1 MADTSGRIIN
11 VNGRNR
17 RPWALQS
24 RERIL
29 KAAID
34 EIAEVGFEKARLV
47 DIAKRADLTVGS
59 IYTWFENKED
69 LFRAALEDALEA
81 QLLSNAAALAGVPE
95 LNQDKWL
102 YEIANLVPRN
112 HEDDTVTVAQ
122 RLMIE
127 SYYASWRDVDAREK
141 LLPRLRTHVQMY
153 VDIIER
159 AQADGAVRTDIDTLA
174 LAMVMAAVPLGMSM
188 LNLAGFDRIKDSVW
202 MPIILGVH
210 ESLKPSAEKQN
221 KN

>member
-1 MADTSGRIIN
+1 MAEQSGRIVN

-59 IYTWFENKED
+59 VYTWFENKEE

-81 QLLSNAAALAGVPE
+81 QLLSNAAALAGVPD
-95 LNQDKWL
+95 LNRDKWL

-112 HEDDTVTVAQ
+112 HDDNTVTAAQ

-127 SYYASWRDVDAREK
+127 SYYASWRDPDAREK
-141 LLPRLRTHVQMY
+141 LLPRLRSHVQTY

-159 AQADGAVRTDIDTLA
+159 AQASGAIRSDIDTEVIA
-174 LAMVMAAVPLGMSM
+174 LSLVAVPLGMSM
-188 LNLAGFDRIKDSVW
+188 LNLAGFDRVQDKLW
-202 MPIILGVH
+202 MPLIIGLH
-210 ESLKPSAEKQN
+210 ESLKPGSAH
-221 KN
+221 

>member
-1 MADTSGRIIN
+1 MSERPGRIVN

-17 RPWALQS
+17 RPWALAS

-59 IYTWFENKED
+59 VYTWFQNKEE
-69 LFRAALEDALEA
+69 LFRAALEDSIES

-95 LNQDKWL
+95 LSRDKWM
-102 YEIANLVPRN
+102 YEIATLVPRN
-112 HEDDTVTVAQ
+112 HEDASVTSAQ

-127 SYYASWRDVDAREK
+127 SYYATWRDAEAREK
-141 LLPRLRTHVQMY
+141 LFPHLQSHVQMY
-153 VDIIER
+153 IDIIER
-159 AQADGAVRTDIDTLA
+159 AQASGAVRDDIDTLA
-174 LAMVMAAVPLGMSM
+174 LAMVMVAVPLGMSL
-188 LNLAGFDRIKDSVW
+188 LNLAGFDRVRDSLW
-202 MPIILGVH
+202 LPIIFGVH
-210 ESLKPSAEKQN
+210 ESLKPKPAK
-221 KN
+221 

>member
-1 MADTSGRIIN
+1 MAEQSGRIVN

-112 HEDDTVTVAQ
+112 HEDTTVTAAQ

-127 SYYASWRDVDAREK
+127 SYYASWRDSDAQEK

-153 VDIIER
+153 IDIIER
-159 AQADGAVRTDIDTLA
+159 AQVSGAVRDDIDTYA
-174 LAMVMAAVPLGMSM
+174 LAMVMVAIPLGMSL
-188 LNLAGFDRIKDSVW
+188 LNLSGFDRVKDSLLL
-202 MPIILGVH
+202 PIIFGAR
-210 ESLKPSAEKQN
+210 ESLKPKPAR
-221 KN
+221 

>member
-1 MADTSGRIIN
+1 MAEQSGRIVN

-34 EIAEVGFEKARLV
+34 EIAEMGFEKARLV

-112 HEDDTVTVAQ
+112 HEDDTVTAAQ

-127 SYYASWRDVDAREK
+127 SYYASWRDSDAQEK

-153 VDIIER
+153 IDIIER
-159 AQADGAVRTDIDTLA
+159 AQASGAVRDDIDTYA
-174 LAMVMAAVPLGMSM
+174 LAMVMVAVPLGMSL
-188 LNLAGFDRIKDSVW
+188 LNLSGFDRVEDSLW
-202 MPIILGVH
+202 LPIILGVH
-210 ESLKPSAEKQN
+210 ESLKPKPAK
-221 KN
+221 